1 MKNTH
6 SHKIVLYENDIPERY
21 AEQIHQKKVVAWD
34 IETSGLDW
42 KSDVIATCQLYI
54 PGNAVAII
62 KMGNTPPN
70 ILQSLLADISI
81 KKVFHFAIFD
91 LRFMSFYWKVKPQNI
106 ACTKIASKLL
116 DPDNRDDHSLEAILK
131 KYLDVEID
139 KSQQQ
144 SDWLSKKLTEEQI
157 NYAAN
162 DVIYLL
168 LLLDVLEREL
178 KSKGLFELAQKCFA
192 HIPTRA
198 HLDILGY
205 EDIYVHW

>member
-1 MKNTH
+1 MKNTN
-6 SHKIVLYENDIPERY
+6 SHKIVLYENDIPKRY
-21 AEQIHQKKVVAWD
+21 ADRIHQKKVVAWD

-42 KSDVIATCQLYI
+42 KNDVIATCQLYV
-54 PGNAVAII
+54 PGNSAAII
-62 KMGNTPPN
+62 KMGNTPPKT
-70 ILQSLLADISI
+70 LQSLLADISI

-91 LRFMSFYWKVKPQNI
+91 LRFMSFHWKVKPQNI

-116 DPDNRDDHSLEAILK
+116 DPDNRDEHSLETILK

-144 SDWLSKKLTEEQI
+144 SNWLSKKLTLEQI

-178 KSKGLFELAQKCFA
+178 KSRGRFELAQECFA

-205 EDIYVHW
+205 EDIYVH